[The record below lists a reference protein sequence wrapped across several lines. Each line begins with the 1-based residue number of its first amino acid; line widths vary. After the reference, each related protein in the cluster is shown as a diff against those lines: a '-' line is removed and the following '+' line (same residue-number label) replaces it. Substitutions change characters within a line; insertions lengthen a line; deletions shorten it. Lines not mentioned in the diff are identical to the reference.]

1 MIRKTIPKK
10 YERYI
15 TPTKDGKYYRIR
27 YKHYNTTK
35 KTIDQCIAL
44 IHKADEEESKGKKID
59 ISNKHVT
66 LEIAMNDWINRYVLT
81 DPTLRE
87 SSKQRKIQAVKEQII
102 ANIGYL
108 EYQSITKLDVIELI
122 NSLRNG
128 NNESNKK
135 HSESTVKKAY
145 EYLRQFYNQTGYIDY
160 IDNDVFR
167 NRIKFQIETNTHSA
181 FSMEEKN

>member
-81 DPTLRE
+81 LENHQNKEKYRLLKSKLLLILVIWNTSQLR
-87 SSKQRKIQAVKEQII
+87 
-102 ANIGYL
+102 
-108 EYQSITKLDVIELI
+108 
-122 NSLRNG
+122 SL
-128 NNESNKK
+128 
-135 HSESTVKKAY
+135 
-145 EYLRQFYNQTGYIDY
+145 
-160 IDNDVFR
+160 
-167 NRIKFQIETNTHSA
+167 
-181 FSMEEKN
+181 M